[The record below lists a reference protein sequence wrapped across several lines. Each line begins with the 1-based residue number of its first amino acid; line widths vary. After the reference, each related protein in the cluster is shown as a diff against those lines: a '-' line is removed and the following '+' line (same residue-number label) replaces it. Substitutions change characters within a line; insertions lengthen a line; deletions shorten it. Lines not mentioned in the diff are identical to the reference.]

1 MTVSFASAPLRGV
14 RTPRALLVLAGLA
27 FAAASSATGGARA
40 DDKQQCLSAS
50 DQGQSLRDEG
60 KYRRAREAFV
70 TCSRPVCPTIVQ
82 RDCIKW
88 LADLDATSPSVVVN
102 AKDDKGNDLTA
113 VKVTVD
119 GTPLASTLDGRP
131 VLVDP
136 GEHTFRYETDG
147 FPPVE
152 DRVVI
157 HSGEKSRVL
166 TVQFGTPAAPGGAS
180 TAGATGA
187 PVTGETGSE
196 APKTGGGGGGSL
208 LSAWAFAGIAVV
220 AFGTEAYFGIS
231 GLSDRSNLENGC
243 GKAQPQ
249 PNCAQSD
256 VDSVRTKFTI
266 ADIALAVGV
275 VSAGLSAY
283 FFLTHRPSEPSQPA
297 AHLDFAPLPGG
308 GGAATLGGRF

>member
-1 MTVSFASAPLRGV
+1 MR
-14 RTPRALLVLAGLA
+14 RALLVLAGLA
-27 FAAASSATGGARA
+27 FASATSAAGVAQA
-40 DDKQQCLSAS
+40 DEKQQCLSAS

-60 KYRRAREAFV
+60 KYRRAREAFA
-70 TCSRPVCPTIVQ
+70 TCARPVCPAIVQ
-82 RDCIKW
+82 HDCVKW
-88 LADLDATSPSVVVN
+88 LADLEATSPSVVVN

-119 GTPLASTLDGRP
+119 GSPLASTLDGRP

-152 DRVVI
+152 EHVVI

-166 TVQFGTPAAPGGAS
+166 TVQFGTPAAQPAGGGTPTPTTGGA
-180 TAGATGA
+180 TTEGG
-187 PVTGETGSE
+187 E
-196 APKTGGGGGGSL
+196 APKAGGGGIPT
-208 LSAWAFAGIAVV
+208 SAWVFGGIAVA
-220 AFGTEAYFGIS
+220 AFATEAYFGIT
-231 GLSDRSNLENGC
+231 GLSDRSSLENGC
-243 GKAQPQ
+243 GKTQS
-249 PNCAQSD
+249 CAQSD

-283 FFLTHRPSEPSQPA
+283 FFLTHHGSDAAPA
-297 AHLDFAPLPGG
+297 PQSAHVDFAPLPGG
-308 GGAATLGGRF
+308 GGAAMLGGRF

>member
-1 MTVSFASAPLRGV
+1 MR
-14 RTPRALLVLAGLA
+14 RALLALAGFA
-27 FAAASSATGGARA
+27 FAAATSAASEARA
-40 DDKQQCLSAS
+40 DEKQQCLTAS

-60 KYRRAREAFV
+60 KYRRAREAFA

-82 RDCIKW
+82 HDCVKW

-136 GEHTFRYETDG
+136 GEHNFRYETDG

-166 TVQFGTPAAPGGAS
+166 TVQFGTPAAPGGGGGS
-180 TAGATGA
+180 TVGAAGGA
-187 PVTGETGSE
+187 AAGGE
-196 APKTGGGGGGSL
+196 APKTGGGGGSL
-208 LSAWAFAGIAVV
+208 SSAWVFAGIAVV
-220 AFGTEAYFGIS
+220 AFGTEAYFGLS

-243 GKAQPQ
+243 GKTQTCVP
-249 PNCAQSD
+249 SD
-256 VDSVRTKFTI
+256 VDSVRTKFTV
-266 ADIALAVGV
+266 ADIALAVGI

-283 FFLTHRPSEPSQPA
+283 FFLTHRADASQS
-297 AHLDFAPLPGG
+297 AHVDFAPLPG

>member
-1 MTVSFASAPLRGV
+1 MR
-14 RTPRALLVLAGLA
+14 RALLALAGFA
-27 FAAASSATGGARA
+27 FAAVTSTASGARA
-40 DDKQQCLSAS
+40 DDKQQCLTAS

-60 KYRRAREAFV
+60 KYRRAREAFT

-82 RDCIKW
+82 RDCVKW
-88 LADLDATSPSVVVN
+88 LADLEATSPSVVVN

-119 GTPLASTLDGRP
+119 GVPLASALDGRP
-131 VLVDP
+131 VVVDP

-152 DRVVI
+152 DKVVI

-180 TAGATGA
+180 ASGGAAASG
-187 PVTGETGSE
+187 E
-196 APKTGGGGGGSL
+196 APKGGGGGTAS
-208 LSAWAFAGIAVV
+208 SAWVFAGIAVV
-220 AFGTEAYFGIS
+220 AFGTEAYFGLS
-231 GLSDRSNLENGC
+231 GLSDRSSLENGC
-243 GKAQPQ
+243 GKTQTCNP
-249 PNCAQSD
+249 SD
-256 VDSVRTKFTI
+256 VDSVRTKFTV
-266 ADIALAVGV
+266 ADIALAVGI

-283 FFLTHRPSEPSQPA
+283 FFLTHKPEPSQS
-297 AHLDFAPLPGG
+297 AHVDFAPLPG

>member
-1 MTVSFASAPLRGV
+1 MRG
-14 RTPRALLVLAGLA
+14 ALLALAGLA
-27 FAAASSATGGARA
+27 AFAAATSATGSARA

-60 KYRRAREAFV
+60 KYRRAREAFT

-82 RDCIKW
+82 HDCVKW
-88 LADLDATSPSVVVN
+88 LADLEATSPSVVVN

-119 GTPLASTLDGRP
+119 GAALASTLDGRP

-136 GEHTFRYETDG
+136 GEHSFRYETDG

-166 TVQFGTPAAPGGAS
+166 TVQFGTPAAPGAS
-180 TAGATGA
+180 NAAGGPAAAG
-187 PVTGETGSE
+187 GE
-196 APKTGGGGGGSL
+196 APKSGGSGSPS
-208 LSAWAFAGIAVV
+208 SAWVFAGIAVV
-220 AFGTEAYFGIS
+220 AFGTEAYFGLS

-243 GKAQPQ
+243 GKTQS
-249 PNCAQSD
+249 CAPSD
-256 VDSVRTKFTI
+256 VDSVRTKFTV
-266 ADIALAVGV
+266 ADIALAVGL

-283 FFLTHRPSEPSQPA
+283 FFITQHHGSDAQQS
-297 AHLDFAPLPGG
+297 AHVDFTPLPG

>member
-1 MTVSFASAPLRGV
+1 M
-14 RTPRALLVLAGLA
+14 LAGLA
-27 FAAASSATGGARA
+27 FAAATSSAGVARA
-40 DDKQQCLSAS
+40 DEKQQCLSAS

-60 KYRRAREAFV
+60 KYRRAREAFA
-70 TCSRPVCPTIVQ
+70 TCARPVCPGIVQ
-82 RDCIKW
+82 HDCVKW
-88 LADLDATSPSVVVN
+88 LADLEATSPSVVVN

-119 GTPLASTLDGRP
+119 GAPLASTLDGRP

-152 DRVVI
+152 DRVVV
-157 HSGEKSRVL
+157 HAGEKSRVL
-166 TVQFGTPAAPGGAS
+166 TVQFGTPAAPQTGGAPTGG
-180 TAGATGA
+180 TAPA
-187 PVTGETGSE
+187 
-196 APKTGGGGGGSL
+196 TGGGGEAPPSGGGGIPT
-208 LSAWAFAGIAVV
+208 SAWVFGGIAVA
-220 AFGTEAYFGIS
+220 AFATEAYFGIS

-243 GKAQPQ
+243 GKTQP
-249 PNCAQSD
+249 PSCAQSD

-275 VSAGLSAY
+275 VGAGLSAY
-283 FFLTHRPSEPSQPA
+283 FFLTHKSSDASA
-297 AHLDFAPLPGG
+297 APQSAHVDFAPLPGG

>member
-1 MTVSFASAPLRGV
+1 MRGA
-14 RTPRALLVLAGLA
+14 RLALAGIA
-27 FAAASSATGGARA
+27 FAAATSAASGAWA
-40 DDKQQCLSAS
+40 DDKQQCLTAS

-60 KYRRAREAFV
+60 KYRRAREAFA
-70 TCSRPVCPTIVQ
+70 TCSRPVCPPIVQ
-82 RDCIKW
+82 HDCVKW
-88 LADLDATSPSVVVN
+88 LADLEATSPSVVVN

-119 GTPLASTLDGRP
+119 GAPLASTLDGRP

-136 GEHTFRYETDG
+136 GDHAFRYETDG

-180 TAGATGA
+180 ATGGAA
-187 PVTGETGSE
+187 PSGE
-196 APKTGGGGGGSL
+196 APKGGAGGSL
-208 LSAWAFAGIAVV
+208 SSAWVFAGIAVV
-220 AFGTEAYFGIS
+220 AFGTEAYFGLS

-243 GKAQPQ
+243 GKTQTCNP
-249 PNCAQSD
+249 SD
-256 VDSVRTKFTI
+256 VDSVRTKFTV
-266 ADIALAVGV
+266 ADIALAVGI
-275 VSAGLSAY
+275 VSAGLSVY
-283 FFLTHRPSEPSQPA
+283 FFLTHRAEPSQS
-297 AHLDFAPLPGG
+297 AHVDFTPLPG